1 MRIGRPR
8 APEREIDGPLCGG
21 GGLEGL
27 ELRVGVLDGA
37 LGGRVARGRLRR
49 LVLRRPR
56 LRVGELVLERRER
69 RLRLLDR
76 TLELGLLALAVLR
89 RPGGLAR
96 VAVAVAVAAVRRDRL
111 LRRRGPGSG
120 GRRGP

>member
-37 LGGRVARGRLRR
+37 LGGRVARGRLSR

-56 LRVGELVLERRER
+56 LGIGELVLERRETPPR
-69 RLRLLDR
+69 MVDRALELRLLAR
-76 TLELGLLALAVLR
+76 AVLR
-89 RPGGLAR
+89 RAGPGLAR
-96 VAVAVAVAAVRRDRL
+96 SAVAAVH
-111 LRRRGPGSG
+111 RRG
-120 GRRGP
+120 